1 MRERWLKK
9 TIPPADGSVKEQKL
23 CTVFLFWKKTFLFGR
38 SEIPTR
44 GTLGDG
50 YRKVRTCESVTETK
64 ENERRSRRAEEANRC
79 EEKIRVS
86 VVSGVWWVY
95 LEKVESLQHHH
106 HHSRIVQCGVSNILH
121 FLSDLQNNIIVC
133 RAEAEYSELAG
144 RNRVCM
150 LDSQRRITNITSI
163 NNKKNTKNIKNTLKY
178 INTHPREGRAET
190 SVTQLAFGWFDSSR
204 AEKRT
209 DQNYYDPPSLRG
221 TTWQRSSDQPSRR
234 PSGTGCHRT
243 STFVGAGVF
252 ASKDYI
258 ILFWF

>member
-1 MRERWLKK
+1 M
-9 TIPPADGSVKEQKL
+9 IKENDSPR
-23 CTVFLFWKKTFLFGR
+23 GR
-38 SEIPTR
+38 VGE
-44 GTLGDG
+44 G
-50 YRKVRTCESVTETK
+50 TETVHGVSFLK
-64 ENERRSRRAEEANRC
+64 EDISFREKRNTDARNSWWRISEGPNVWECDWSKQKNERRSRRAEEANRR

-144 RNRVCM
+144 RNRVCVCWI
-150 LDSQRRITNITSI
+150 LNGESLTLHQSTT
-163 NNKKNTKNIKNTLKY
+163 KKHKKHQKY
-178 INTHPREGRAET
+178 VKIHKHAPSWRQSRNVGDA
-190 SVTQLAFGWFDSSR
+190 VGFGWFDSSR

-209 DQNYYDPPSLRG
+209 DQNNYDPPSLRG
-221 TTWQRSSDQPSRR
+221 TTWQRSSDQRSRR

-243 STFVGAGVF
+243 STCLSARECSLVR
-252 ASKDYI
+252 I
-258 ILFWF
+258 ILYFFDFN